1 MEITRENT
9 GDMTATVRI
18 AISPAEYTENVNKV
32 LKDYQRKAN
41 VPGFRPGHV
50 PFGMIKKMYGSAV
63 FADEVNK
70 LVSDSL
76 NNYITEEKLDILG
89 QPLPNME
96 RTPVFDW
103 KEEKEIEFFF
113 DLGYSPAFELILD
126 DSISLEYP
134 VIKVSEEMLDKYIVD
149 MQQRFGKMGNPEIS
163 SEKDVL
169 NGEFTELD
177 EEGNVLEDG
186 ISHSS
191 KLLIDTVQDETIKKL
206 LLGLKAG
213 DSVIFNPSKASG
225 NLTETASM
233 LGITKERAEN
243 LNSDFHFTVN
253 EITNIEPAALNE
265 ELYNQVFPEAGITD
279 EAAFRDKIRAESEQ
293 SFVPDSDHLFMHTVQ
308 EKLMENTAMP
318 LPDAFLKRW
327 LLESNDGKI
336 TAEDLE
342 QDYHKYADSMKW
354 QLLENRM
361 IKDFGIEVGDDEIK
375 DFVKDRY
382 LPGWRN
388 MPLTTDLASRLETLA
403 NTFLETRHD
412 EVRRIIDGLYEV
424 RIATLVKSKVNLVE
438 KEISYEDFVSLDA
451 LKH

>member
-265 ELYNQVFPEAGITD
+265 ELYNQVFPESGITD

>member
-327 LLESNDGKI
+327 LLE
-336 TAEDLE
+336 
-342 QDYHKYADSMKW
+342 
-354 QLLENRM
+354 NRM